1 MTILHLMSHDNTSLY
16 VDYNILKI
24 ALVRNGMQMIF
35 LKYLYI
41 ELYAKRHCKTTIT
54 RFKLPI
60 LNQTTSVDNGIDKP
74 LKSMYVYNVIME
86 WHIFVPA
93 LLDCKCSTFSLL
105 FFSSKKESNNLV

>member
-1 MTILHLMSHDNTSLY
+1 MSHDNTSLY

-86 WHIFVPA
+86 
-93 LLDCKCSTFSLL
+93 
-105 FFSSKKESNNLV
+105 